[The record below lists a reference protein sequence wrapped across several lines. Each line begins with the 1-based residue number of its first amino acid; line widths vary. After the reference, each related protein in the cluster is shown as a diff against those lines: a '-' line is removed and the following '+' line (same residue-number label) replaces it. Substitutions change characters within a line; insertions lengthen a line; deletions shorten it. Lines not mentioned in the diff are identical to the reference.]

1 MISYRLRAVFA
12 VVFLIICS
20 VQAGK
25 GDDRTPIPG
34 LNLIHRILQ
43 SGNVSGS
50 LGYSGC
56 GFDKSVPPDLPPFG
70 VLDESGTPEE
80 ILQKLF
86 SADPLMQVT
95 REGSMIRMTE
105 TNVADDLLNVKVH
118 HISFFS
124 TDASDSD
131 PVHGTGMALLEILR
145 TPEVMAFRKEHNID
159 GWASPMHERIM
170 MPGNCCGGGRIVQG
184 ELNDVTVSQ
193 ALDYVL
199 QTIPGFWLYES
210 CVTKEGAR
218 SVYINFH

>member
-1 MISYRLRAVFA
+1 MTSNRLSAA
-12 VVFLIICS
+12 LAIVFLIICS
-20 VQAGK
+20 DQAGK

-50 LGYSGC
+50 LAYSGC
-56 GFDKSVPPDLPPFG
+56 GFDKRVPPDLPPFG

-80 ILQKLF
+80 ILKKLF
-86 SADPLMQVT
+86 SADPSMQVT
-95 REGSMIRMTE
+95 REGSMIRMKE
-105 TNVADDLLNVKVH
+105 TNVADDLLNVRVH

-124 TDASDSD
+124 ADASNSD
-131 PVHGTGMALLEILR
+131 PVHGPRMALLAILES
-145 TPEVMAFRKEHNID
+145 PEVIAFGREHNLKGLPYPD
-159 GWASPMHERIM
+159 VGIM
-170 MPGNCCGGGRIVQG
+170 MPGDCCGGGRIVQG
-184 ELNDVTVSQ
+184 ELDNVTVSQ

-199 QTIPGFWLYES
+199 QTIPSFWLYES